1 MENKIKCFNKEHKEI
16 IIANYYCVECNIYM
30 CNKCDS
36 FHSNLFKSHQKYNL
50 TEEKDIKKVFTE
62 FCQEEKHLEKLEY
75 FCKTHNK
82 LCCSSCIVKLKREGK
97 GQHTDCDIC
106 LIEDIENEK
115 KKNLNKNIEI
125 LEDLSKKIEESI
137 KELKKIFETIN
148 KNKDELKLTIQTIF
162 TKLRNKI
169 NEREDELILE
179 VDKIYEKTYFNENQL
194 KNFNK
199 MPNIINETL
208 NNGKLT
214 IKKWEEKNNLS
225 NLRYQ
230 INNCINIENNI
241 LEINKMNVILEKS
254 REVKNNTTFKFYPEK
269 DNNDINKFLT
279 DIDLFGKINNLNDE
293 NENIDLDIEIRT
305 IENITNKGILF
316 ESIGFENDYYE
327 KYYGK
332 KIELKKDDIYIL
344 TVCLELEDINNIDS
358 KISFFNQY
366 FLTILKDY
374 NEDMEVE
381 DIEFSIRKEDIKI
394 FLDFR
399 IKKNNFFSIFEDII
413 LNIDLTSFN
422 INYKNNLNLNNI
434 NLNNV
439 SDLDSDELILGL
451 FSFLL
456 SIKCKLKNK
465 KTLIN

>member
-1 MENKIKCFNKEHKEI
+1 M
-16 IIANYYCVECNIYM
+16 
-30 CNKCDS
+30 
-36 FHSNLFKSHQKYNL
+36 
-50 TEEKDIKKVFTE
+50 
-62 FCQEEKHLEKLEY
+62 EY

-305 IENITNKGILF
+305 IENITNKGI
-316 ESIGFENDYYE
+316 
-327 KYYGK
+327 
-332 KIELKKDDIYIL
+332 
-344 TVCLELEDINNIDS
+344 
-358 KISFFNQY
+358 
-366 FLTILKDY
+366 
-374 NEDMEVE
+374 
-381 DIEFSIRKEDIKI
+381 
-394 FLDFR
+394 
-399 IKKNNFFSIFEDII
+399 
-413 LNIDLTSFN
+413 
-422 INYKNNLNLNNI
+422 
-434 NLNNV
+434 
-439 SDLDSDELILGL
+439 
-451 FSFLL
+451 
-456 SIKCKLKNK
+456 
-465 KTLIN
+465 